1 MAEIEWH
8 QAIDVISPY
17 VVRIWTPQGSGTGFI
32 VSTSKATPVCAIAT
46 AAHVIHHAHYW
57 EEPIRIEHGA
67 SGKTIMLRPANR
79 AITVQDN
86 DTAAIIFER
95 GDLSLPENALPLT
108 PRAKYF
114 KPGIEIGWLGYPAIP
129 RASLCFFSGRISA
142 WVDSESAYLVDGV
155 AINGVSGGPAFLA
168 PSILIGVVSAYMP
181 NRATG
186 EPLPGLAVIRS
197 VDQFHDIVDR
207 FNSID
212 QAKAEETPPSEAPSV
227 SAREGETPARGP
239 RMA

>member
-79 AITVQDN
+79 AITVHPD
-86 DTAAIIFER
+86 
-95 GDLSLPENALPLT
+95 
-108 PRAKYF
+108 
-114 KPGIEIGWLGYPAIP
+114 PAI
-129 RASLCFFSGRISA
+129 R
-142 WVDSESAYLVDGV
+142 DGDRGSRRE
-155 AINGVSGGPAFLA
+155 NG
-168 PSILIGVVSAYMP
+168 
-181 NRATG
+181 
-186 EPLPGLAVIRS
+186 
-197 VDQFHDIVDR
+197 
-207 FNSID
+207 
-212 QAKAEETPPSEAPSV
+212 
-227 SAREGETPARGP
+227 
-239 RMA
+239 